1 MKTRLL
7 MWGSV
12 TFVCTAV
19 ILFIHCQGNEGSG
32 FFTAA
37 GMYGKWNCYK
47 INTYWKS
54 KPDSMRMDTVASL
67 YNLYK
72 ITPDSILNY
81 TKTSADTCY
90 RKRALSVVYTT
101 SDTGDTA
108 ANLKIEAYQNSGGIA
123 LKYNY
128 RTQDSI
134 KEYCL
139 QKIDTALTINVCRF
153 GSMLLKVAS
162 RDTDSGE
169 PSVVVRYTELPERN
183 PLIAH

>member
-1 MKTRLL
+1 MTI
-7 MWGSV
+7 
-12 TFVCTAV
+12 VCAAV
-19 ILFIHCQGNEGSG
+19 MLFIHCQGNEGSG

-37 GMYGKWNCYK
+37 DMYGKWKCYK
-47 INTYWKS
+47 IITYWKS
-54 KPDSMRMDTVASL
+54 MPDSMRTDTVASL

-108 ANLKIEAYQNSGGIA
+108 ANLRIEAYQNSGGIV
-123 LKYNY
+123 LRYNY
-128 RTQDSI
+128 RTLDSI

-153 GSMLLKVAS
+153 GSMLLKTAN
-162 RDTDSGE
+162 RDTERGE
-169 PSVVVRYTELPERN
+169 PSDVVLHTALPGRN
-183 PLIAH
+183 SYIVH

>member
-1 MKTRLL
+1 MAMLL
-7 MWGSV
+7 
-12 TFVCTAV
+12 
-19 ILFIHCQGNEGSG
+19 IHCQGNEGSG

-37 GMYGKWNCYK
+37 GMYGKWKCYK

-54 KPDSMRMDTVASL
+54 KPDSMRTDTVGFL

-90 RKRALSVVYTT
+90 RKRALSVVYTS

-123 LKYNY
+123 LRYNY
-128 RTQDSI
+128 RTLDSI

-153 GSMLLKVAS
+153 GSMLLKTAS
-162 RDTDSGE
+162 RDTEGGE
-169 PSVVVRYTELPERN
+169 PSAVVRCTALQGRN
-183 PLIAH
+183 SLIVY